1 MGLYYI
7 ALCLAYV
14 LVQCDGDVRVNLT
27 AVVGRSVTFPD
38 SIHED
43 IYTNRLHWNKSTGL
57 FTLSDLQKKDSGV
70 YSIDSK
76 KGNVFFKYYDLK
88 VFEEV
93 SGPVVSCVNVSSDSV
108 TLQCSV
114 KHTEQ
119 TTLSWFRG
127 GQSVVSSSSAVLPLT
142 VQQGNYTDQYKC
154 VSQNPV
160 DNKTATVNITA
171 VCTGKNESNQSDEKK
186 RSVIIIPIVSGVLV
200 FIIIIILCIVFFI
213 KKKFSKPES
222 PSLQSQDSVQYAQ
235 IDHLKKRDTQSA
247 NSSPPSANI
256 LQRPLDTVY
265 DQIQPH

>member
-222 PSLQSQDSVQYAQ
+222 PSLQSQECQLFTSFSKYFTTPTGHG
-235 IDHLKKRDTQSA
+235 I
-247 NSSPPSANI
+247 
-256 LQRPLDTVY
+256 
-265 DQIQPH
+265 